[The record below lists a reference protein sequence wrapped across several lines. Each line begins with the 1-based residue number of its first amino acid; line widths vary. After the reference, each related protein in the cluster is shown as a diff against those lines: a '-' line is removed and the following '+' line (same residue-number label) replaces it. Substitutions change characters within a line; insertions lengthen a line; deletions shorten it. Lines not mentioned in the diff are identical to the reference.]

1 MDLHASAEM
10 GNLKRVKELGDKGT
24 DVDTTNFNVGGI
36 FGRTPLMIASCNGR
50 LDVVHYL
57 LQQGA
62 SSTYK
67 HEKKKERRRNLTKFN
82 KFSRSHDIIFLE
94 QQQTKQLL
102 STILL
107 ILLIPNGRLPTTAKN
122 CKIYMH

>member
-1 MDLHASAEM
+1 MFLDAISFNCVEMDLHASAEM

-57 LQQGA
+57 FQQARGKQHLQ
-62 SSTYK
+62 TR
-67 HEKKKERRRNLTKFN
+67 KKKRKT
-82 KFSRSHDIIFLE
+82 S
-94 QQQTKQLL
+94 
-102 STILL
+102 
-107 ILLIPNGRLPTTAKN
+107 
-122 CKIYMH
+122 

>member
-1 MDLHASAEM
+1 
-10 GNLKRVKELGDKGT
+10 
-24 DVDTTNFNVGGI
+24 
-36 FGRTPLMIASCNGR
+36 MIASCNGR

-57 LQQGA
+57 FQQARGKQHLQ
-62 SSTYK
+62 TR
-67 HEKKKERRRNLTKFN
+67 KKKKRRRNLTKFN